1 MAEVIQEKEHARLS
15 PSSAD
20 RWMVCP
26 GSLALEESLKIKD
39 KPNKYAAEGTVAHEV
54 HEKALL
60 GKQRAEE
67 YIGQTFEA
75 DGFKFKVN
83 QEMADAVQE
92 SLDYI
97 LERISDAV
105 DFGYRVEILVEV
117 RCSLKHL
124 GIPGLDGGTS
134 DVVLIFW
141 DDTDIACEIEI
152 IDYKHGQGVAVEV
165 VDNRQALCYANGV
178 IALPELNGYGFNE
191 GIRITISQ
199 PRAHHPDGRIRSWTV
214 DKDHLLNWE
223 DDELIPKAKATH
235 EKNAPLVPS
244 DKGCRFCRAAGSCE
258 ALYNKTQEI
267 AIADFKDD
275 SFPDPKVMTAEQ
287 KMVVMEHAVMIKA
300 FIVAVEAQVQHEVDE
315 GSNDYES
322 AFKLV
327 RKTTQRKL
335 TDKAFDELDSP
346 LLDYLSE
353 DDMYEKKPK
362 GLGAIEKALKA
373 TGKKPKEVKEI
384 MSEVTIKPEGGL
396 VIAPLSDKRVA
407 VQPALTGDFA
417 NLD

>member
-1 MAEVIQEKEHARLS
+1 MAEIIQEKEHARLS
-15 PSSAD
+15 PSSSK
-20 RWMVCP
+20 RWMTCP
-26 GSLALEESLKIKD
+26 GSVAQIEALNLPY
-39 KPNKYAAEGTVAHEV
+39 KPNKYAAEGTVAHEI

-60 GKQRAEE
+60 EHQLAEY
-67 YIGQTFEA
+67 YIGQTFES
-75 DGFKFKVN
+75 DGFKFKVT
-83 QEMADAVQE
+83 QEMAEAVQE

-97 LERISDAV
+97 ASRIEEAQ
-105 DFGYRVEILVEV
+105 DFGYTVEISVEV

-134 DVVLIFW
+134 DVVLIFI
-141 DDTDIACEIEI
+141 DEDGIICEVEI
-152 IDYKHGQGVAVEV
+152 VDYKHGQGVAVDV
-165 VDNRQALCYANGV
+165 VDNTQALCYGDGVVALDRFNGCG
-178 IALPELNGYGFNE
+178 IHE
-191 GIRITISQ
+191 GIKITISQ
-199 PRAHHPDGRIRSWTV
+199 PRAHHPDGRIRSWDI
-214 DKDHLLNWE
+214 DKEYLMNWE
-223 DDELIPKAKATH
+223 EDELIPKAKATQ

-244 DKGCRFCRAAGSCE
+244 DDGCRFCDAAGSCK

-315 GSNDYES
+315 GSTDFES

-346 LLDYLSE
+346 LLEYLSE
-353 DDMYEKKPK
+353 DDLYEKKPK
-362 GLGAIEKALKA
+362 GLGAIEKALKG

-384 MSEVTIKPEGGL
+384 MSEITIKPEGSL
-396 VIAPLSDKRVA
+396 VIAPLSDKREA
-407 VQPALTGDFA
+407 VLPAIVGDFKD
-417 NLD
+417 LD